1 MTTLP
6 CRRGRRRS
14 CTRNPHRPAAVLAP
28 GWSQHTLTPPDIVNS
43 LSEGR
48 VPCGVHVFRSPN
60 IHKRMWMQGP
70 EAARRGAPRQT
81 KASVILRRRQED
93 ARTPRR
99 PPPVGCPSEGE
110 TQPTDRSDISPR
122 LPSVRWSAETSHET
136 LGLQSSPRPQHR
148 GKACG
153 GRPLFRIRCRGGGG
167 LLCPRPRR
175 REGSA
180 PHSPQSA
187 IVMDGRVLC
196 RNEW

>member
-60 IHKRMWMQGP
+60 IHKSLWMQGP

-122 LPSVRWSAETSHET
+122 PVRQVVSRNVTRNSRPSEVAAPAAPRESLRRTPLVSHP
-136 LGLQSSPRPQHR
+136 LQ
-148 GKACG
+148 G
-153 GRPLFRIRCRGGGG
+153 
-167 LLCPRPRR
+167 RR
-175 REGSA
+175 RASLSPAASEGRLGPAFAAVSY
-180 PHSPQSA
+180 S
-187 IVMDGRVLC
+187 DGWACFVP
-196 RNEW
+196 